1 MDNAISINDMSVKV
15 GGKNGKDILKNM
27 HFELKSGE
35 ICAILGA
42 NGSGKSTLLRAI
54 LGLLPYQGSIQI
66 FGHECQALS
75 PLKRAKILSYV
86 PQSQRIAFPF
96 SLLEIVMM
104 GAFSK
109 SAFVYRASDV
119 KKALAAL
126 ELLQIAHLSSQKF
139 ATLSGGQQQLGLI
152 ARALVQDCPILLLD
166 EPVSA
171 LDMSYSFRLLEIL
184 ATLRDKTILITS
196 HHPEQCFIADKI
208 AMIKNATLLCYGAP
222 QDVLCESRIEQL
234 YGVAAQGVPLPNGGM
249 YFCVKSGTE
258 FAQPLEN

>member
-1 MDNAISINDMSVKV
+1 MNNALCVRDVSVKV
-15 GGKNGKDILKNM
+15 GKNKEILHHIN
-27 HFELKSGE
+27 FELKSGE

-54 LGLLPYQGSIQI
+54 LGLLPYRGSIQI
-66 FGHECQALS
+66 FGQECQELS
-75 PLKRAKILSYV
+75 PLKRSKILSYV
-86 PQSQRIAFPF
+86 PQSQRIVFPF
-96 SLLEIVMM
+96 SLLDIVMM

-109 SAFVYRASDV
+109 SAFVYRADDV
-119 KKALAAL
+119 KKALTAL
-126 ELLQIAHLSSQKF
+126 ELLQIAHLASQKF

-208 AMIKNATLLCYGAP
+208 AMIKDATLLCCGAP
-222 QDVLCESRIEQL
+222 RDVLCESRIEQV
-234 YGVAAQGVPLPNGGM
+234 YGVATQSVPLPNGGM
-249 YFCVKSGTE
+249 YFCVKS
-258 FAQPLEN
+258 ALEG

>member
-1 MDNAISINDMSVKV
+1 MNNALCVRDVSVKV
-15 GGKNGKDILKNM
+15 GKNKEILHHIN
-27 HFELKSGE
+27 FELKSGE

-54 LGLLPYQGSIQI
+54 LGLLPYRGSIQI
-66 FGHECQALS
+66 FGQECQELS
-75 PLKRAKILSYV
+75 PLKRSKILSYV
-86 PQSQRIAFPF
+86 PQSQRIVFPF
-96 SLLEIVMM
+96 SLLDIVMM

-109 SAFVYRASDV
+109 SAFVYRADDV
-119 KKALAAL
+119 KKALTAL
-126 ELLQIAHLSSQKF
+126 ELLQIAHLASQKF

-196 HHPEQCFIADKI
+196 HHPEQCFIAQHILMFKQGKI
-208 AMIKNATLLCYGAP
+208 FAFGRYDEILR
-222 QDVLCESRIEQL
+222 ESYIDTL
-234 YGVAAQGVPLPNGGM
+234 YGIHTQGFELPNGGR
-249 YFCVKSGTE
+249 YFVPLNRQRQLDEKS
-258 FAQPLEN
+258 